1 MTLTVPTVS
10 GFAGCKTWAGQ
21 AYEILRTLGPAGAY
35 LNFVGDEGQERIRA
49 SFGEHAYR
57 RLSELK
63 ARLDP
68 DNRFALNHNIE
79 PAA

>member
-1 MTLTVPTVS
+1 MTLTAPTAPN
-10 GFAGCKTWAGQ
+10 FAGEVVNPGSADYD
-21 AYEILRTLGPAGAY
+21 AEGAY

-49 SFGEHAYR
+49 SFGEDAYR
-57 RLSELK
+57 RLSGLK

-79 PAA
+79 PAADS